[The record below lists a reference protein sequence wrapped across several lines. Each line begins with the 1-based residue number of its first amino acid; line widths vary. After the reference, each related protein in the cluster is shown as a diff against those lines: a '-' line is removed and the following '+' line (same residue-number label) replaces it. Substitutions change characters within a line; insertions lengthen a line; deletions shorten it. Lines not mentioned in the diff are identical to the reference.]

1 MIQQSIRFYDETLAV
16 TVTSGKKDFTARQI
30 FTMIKK
36 AKRKGFQLDVYV
48 GTQYSKKPMGKIT
61 GFITPPKDGISV
73 WNDEPSIIKVTGSTT
88 NHEYTYRVSEP
99 IIYKPNKTIGELE
112 PSC

>member
-1 MIQQSIRFYDETLAV
+1 MIQQNIKYHDETPVV
-16 TVTSGKKDFTARQI
+16 TTTGKRNFTARQI

-48 GTQYSKKPMGKIT
+48 GTQYNKKPMGKIT
-61 GFITPPKDGISV
+61 GFVTPPKDGISV
-73 WNDEPSIIKVTGSTT
+73 WNDEPSIIKVTGSNT
-88 NHEYTYRVSEP
+88 NHEYTYRVSELV
-99 IIYKPNKTIGELE
+99 IYKPNKTTGELE